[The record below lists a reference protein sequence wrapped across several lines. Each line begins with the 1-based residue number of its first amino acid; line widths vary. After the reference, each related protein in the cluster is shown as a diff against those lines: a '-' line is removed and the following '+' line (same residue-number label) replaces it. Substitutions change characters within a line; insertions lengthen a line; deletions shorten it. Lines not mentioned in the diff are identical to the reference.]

1 MVGLVGTVYIFH
13 VGNNRFLGGEFRKG
27 EAKTFSLNQKTR
39 RESLLRVLISGFACP
54 LFPDRHFRAHT
65 PEQTGGLFIESNSDL
80 VDYIAANGVRD
91 G

>member
-13 VGNNRFLGGEFRKG
+13 VGNNRFLGSEFRKG

-65 PEQTGGLFIESNSDL
+65 PEQTFGLLIQGDGDL
-80 VDYIAANGVRD
+80 VNDIAADGVRD